1 MKSLLKMLDPA
12 EIGALLENIEKP
24 GRYIGNEFG
33 IKSKNPDYLLKNPA
47 TVNTALVF
55 PDVYEVGMSNLG
67 LQILYKIINS
77 NPLFNAERAFSP
89 WPDFEDRLR
98 KSKTKLFS
106 LENRI
111 FLDCFDLI
119 GFNAAHEML
128 YTNILNAIDLSG
140 LSIRSLERKALFPL
154 VCCGGSSAVN
164 PWPLSAFMDFM
175 VIGDGE
181 HVISQ
186 ILGIISNYKEKYLNN
201 SSNYLKSP
209 ANLQQVKKEMLFGL
223 SSIEGVFVPSF
234 YSLVYNSDNTIK
246 KIIHTGG
253 SSGITGVKKIRK
265 AVLKDIDS
273 FDTLSDPVVPN
284 IQTVHDRLNIE
295 IMRGCGRGCRFCQAG
310 FTYRPLR
317 QKKVKNLIEKSIEG
331 LLKTGYD
338 EISFTSLSS
347 SDYKEL
353 KKLIEKVTESG
364 LFEKISVSLPSLR
377 LDSFSLEIA
386 EIIQS
391 GRKTGLTFAPEAGSQ
406 RLRDIIKKDISAD
419 ELRESIRAAFL
430 KGWTKVK
437 LYFMLGLPFE
447 TDDDIKAIAETTNE
461 IIYIAKQCLDKRSF
475 SRLQISVSINAFCPK
490 PFTPFQWC
498 AQENIFKLE
507 EKIRALQQS
516 ISSRFVRLHWNSP
529 EKSSIECA
537 FSRGDSRLPDV
548 IEAAWKKGARFDNWT
563 DYFDYGLW
571 VQSFSIAGADPG
583 FYTTR
588 QYGLDEVLPWDVID
602 IGIKKDY
609 FIKEFNKAAA
619 GIRLNDNKI

>member
-1 MKSLLKMLDPA
+1 MLDLA
-12 EIGALLENIEKP
+12 EIGALLEGIQKP
-24 GRYIGNEFG
+24 GRYIGKEFG
-33 IKSKNPDYLLKNPA
+33 IKSKKPGYLLKNPG

-77 NPLFNAERAFSP
+77 SPRFNAERAFSP
-89 WPDFEDRLR
+89 WFDFEDRLR
-98 KSKTKLFS
+98 KSCTKLFS

-128 YTNILNAIDLSG
+128 YTNIVNAIDLSG
-140 LSIRSLERKALFPL
+140 LAIRSSERKSLFPL
-154 VCCGGSSAVN
+154 VCCGGSAAVN
-164 PWPLSAFMDFM
+164 PWPISAFMDFM

-181 HVISQ
+181 AVISL
-186 ILGIISNYKEKYLNN
+186 ILETISSYKDKYL
-201 SSNYLKSP
+201 SDRTSYLENYFS
-209 ANLQQVKKEMLFGL
+209 LQQLKKEMLRSLGQL
-223 SSIEGVFVPSF
+223 EGVFVPSL
-234 YSLVYNSDNTIK
+234 YSLVYNRDNTVK
-246 KIIHTGG
+246 KIIYSGG
-253 SSGITGVKKIRK
+253 KEDKNAKKVKK
-265 AVLKDIDS
+265 ATVKDLDS
-273 FDTLSDPVVPN
+273 FEIPADPVVPN

-310 FTYRPLR
+310 FIYRPLR
-317 QKKVKNLIEKSIEG
+317 QKKVKNLINKSIEG
-331 LLKTGYD
+331 LMQTGYD

-347 SDYKEL
+347 SDYRNL
-353 KKLIEKVTESG
+353 KKLIEKVTGSD
-364 LFEKISVSLPSLR
+364 LFEKISISLPSLR

-386 EIIQS
+386 EMIQS

-437 LYFMLGLPFE
+437 LYFMVGLPFE

-461 IIYIAKQCLDKRSF
+461 IIDLARQCLDKRGF
-475 SRLQISVSINAFCPK
+475 SRLQLGVSINAFCPK

-498 AQENIFKLE
+498 AQEKIYKLE
-507 EKIRALQQS
+507 EKIRAVRQS
-516 ISSRFVRLHWNSP
+516 INSRFVKLHGNDP

-537 FSRGDSRLPDV
+537 FARGDSRLSDV
-548 IEAAWKKGARFDNWT
+548 IESAWRSGAKFDNWA

-571 VQSFSIAGADPG
+571 KQSFAKAGADPD
-583 FYTTR
+583 FYTIR
-588 QYGLDEVLPWDVID
+588 QYGLNETLPWDVID

-609 FIKEFNKAAA
+609 FIKEYSKAMQ
-619 GIRLNDNKI
+619 GKKLNDNKI

>member
-1 MKSLLKMLDPA
+1 MLDSA

-77 NPLFNAERAFSP
+77 NPRFNAERAFSP
-89 WPDFEDRLR
+89 WPDFEERLR
-98 KSKTKLFS
+98 KRGTGLFS

-128 YTNILNAIDLSG
+128 YTNILNIIDLSG
-140 LSIRSLERKALFPL
+140 LAIRSSERREMFPL
-154 VCCGGSSAVN
+154 VCCGGSAAVN

-181 HVISQ
+181 NVISPVLDT
-186 ILGIISNYKEKYLNN
+186 IGNYKDKFLNENISNSN
-201 SSNYLKSP
+201 SAACKQEL
-209 ANLQQVKKEMLFGL
+209 KKEMLFKL

-234 YSLVYNSDNTIK
+234 YSLVYNGDNTVK
-246 KIIHTGG
+246 KIIYTGG
-253 SSGITGVKKIRK
+253 SSGGKPVKKIKK
-265 AVLKDIDS
+265 AVIKDIDS
-273 FDTLSDPVVPN
+273 FGTLSDPVVPN

-310 FTYRPLR
+310 FIYRPLR

-331 LLKTGYD
+331 INYTGYD
-338 EISFTSLSS
+338 EVSFTSLSS
-347 SDYKEL
+347 SDYKDL
-353 KKLIEKVTESG
+353 KTLIKKVTD
-364 LFEKISVSLPSLR
+364 LCFFEKISMSLPSLR

-386 EIIQS
+386 ELIQS

-406 RLRDIIKKDISAD
+406 RLRDIIKKDINTD
-419 ELRESIRAAFL
+419 ELEKSIKAAFL

-437 LYFMLGLPFE
+437 LYFMIGLPFE

-461 IIYIAKQCLDKRSF
+461 IIALAGQCLAKKSF

-498 AQENIFKLE
+498 AQEKTDKLE
-507 EKIRALQQS
+507 KKIRTLRES
-516 ISSRFVRLHWNSP
+516 VNSRFVRLHWNDP
-529 EKSSIECA
+529 KKSSIECA
-537 FSRGDSRLPDV
+537 FSRGDSRLSDV
-548 IEAAWKKGARFDNWT
+548 IEAAWRSGAGFDNWT
-563 DYFDYGLW
+563 DYFDYKLW
-571 VQSFSIAGADPG
+571 TQSFCTAGADLD

-588 QYGLDEVLPWDVID
+588 QYGLNEVLPWDVID

-609 FIKEFNKAAA
+609 FIKEFNKA
-619 GIRLNDNKI
+619 GQGKRLNDNKI

>member
-1 MKSLLKMLDPA
+1 MRPCLKA
-12 EIGALLENIEKP
+12 FEKP

-33 IKSKNPDYLLKNPA
+33 IKSKKPGYLLKNPK
-47 TVNTALVF
+47 TVNTALIF

-77 NPLFNAERAFSP
+77 NPQYNAERAFSP
-89 WPDFEDRLR
+89 WFDFEDRLR
-98 KSKTKLFS
+98 KSGTKLFS

-128 YTNILNAIDLSG
+128 YTNILNAIDLAG
-140 LSIRSLERKALFPL
+140 LAIRSSERKTLFPL
-154 VCCGGSSAVN
+154 VCCGGSAAVN

-181 HVISQ
+181 ALITL
-186 ILGIISNYKEKYLNN
+186 ILEIISNYKEQFLNN
-201 SSNYLKSP
+201 KKSYLKTPSS
-209 ANLQQVKKEMLFGL
+209 LQQLKKEMLQRLGQL
-223 SSIEGVFVPSF
+223 EGVFVPSL
-234 YSLVYNSDNTIK
+234 YSLVYNSDNTVK
-246 KIIHTGG
+246 KIIYSG
-253 SSGITGVKKIRK
+253 SKDADKAIKKVKK
-265 AVLKDIDS
+265 ATVKDLDS
-273 FDTLSDPVVPN
+273 FEILADPVVPS

-317 QKKVKNLIEKSIEG
+317 QKKVKNLIKKCIEG
-331 LLKTGYD
+331 LMQTGYD
-338 EISFTSLSS
+338 EVSFTSLSS
-347 SDYKEL
+347 SDYKDL
-353 KKLIEKVTESG
+353 KKLIEEVTGSDV
-364 LFEKISVSLPSLR
+364 FEKISISLPSLR

-386 EIIQS
+386 EMIQS

-406 RLRDIIKKDISAD
+406 RLRDIIKKDINAD

-437 LYFMLGLPFE
+437 LYFMVGLPFE
-447 TDDDIKAIAETTNE
+447 TDDDIKAIAETTND
-461 IIYIAKQCLDKRSF
+461 IINLARQCLAKKSF
-475 SRLQISVSINAFCPK
+475 SRLQLSVSINSFCPK

-498 AQENIFKLE
+498 AQEKIHILE
-507 EKIRALQQS
+507 EKIRTVQQN
-516 ISSRFVRLHWNSP
+516 INSRFVRLHWNGP

-537 FSRGDSRLPDV
+537 FSRGDSRLSDV
-548 IEAAWKKGARFDNWT
+548 IETAWRSGAKFDNWT

-571 VQSFSIAGADPG
+571 VQSFRRAGADPG
-583 FYTTR
+583 FYTIR
-588 QYGLDEVLPWDVID
+588 QYDLNEVLPWDVID

-609 FIKEFNKAAA
+609 FIKEFNKAVQSN
-619 GIRLNDNKI
+619 RLNDNKI